1 MSRANLPRTRIRG
14 HEALVTLYND
24 IKDLRYVTAW
34 GAGPKWAAGQKGC
47 TETGNGDRSRGLER
61 GEDEGVQEHTGVRKA
76 RQSTRHAKGKERDS
90 EM

>member
-61 GEDEGVQEHTGVRKA
+61 GEDEGVQEHTVGGRHVGQEVNRA
-76 RQSTRHAKGKERDS
+76 R
-90 EM
+90 